1 MTKTYRLLLET
12 REMANSPPPTKG
24 QTRRYDGHASGI
36 EKEYIPFHD
45 ILDIG
50 DIMGPIIFCKAEA
63 AGRE

>member
-1 MTKTYRLLLET
+1 LKPARRRIL
-12 REMANSPPPTKG
+12 PTHERPNKEV
-24 QTRRYDGHASGI
+24 YDGHASGI